1 MARSRF
7 RGEQRARGAAW
18 HSRQPAY
25 LYTLEEDKHTDADQ
39 LRLQGRSRPRWPA
52 QAGQDA
58 QLFSGEAVKV
68 LYLYCHPLPESFH
81 AGIRVEALAG
91 LKRAGHQVDL
101 LDLYA
106 EGFDPV
112 LSEEGRRHYH
122 DESSNRRGLEPLV

>member
-1 MARSRF
+1 MARPRS
-7 RGEQRARGAAW
+7 RGEQRARGAGW
-18 HSRQPAY
+18 RVSRQPAS
-25 LYTLEEDKHTDADQ
+25 LYTLEEGARHKRTDADQ

-52 QAGQDA
+52 QSGQDA

-112 LSEEGRRHYH
+112 
-122 DESSNRRGLEPLV
+122 